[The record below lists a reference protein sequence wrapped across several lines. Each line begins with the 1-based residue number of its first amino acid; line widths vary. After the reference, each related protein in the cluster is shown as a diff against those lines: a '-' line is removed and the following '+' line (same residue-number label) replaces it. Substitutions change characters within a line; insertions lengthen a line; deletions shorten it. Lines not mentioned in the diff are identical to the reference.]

1 HAGPR
6 GEAVAGPYRVR
17 LVYAGG
23 GHQHDHHQGH
33 DHRAASKTSGHL
45 MAFITDRES
54 DEPLPYLPVTA
65 MIQGAGKAART
76 IQLVPLV
83 AGLPVN
89 AGAHAALVKSSPA
102 RGTTLVQPPQRV
114 ELTFSERLEPAYS
127 TVAVLDG
134 TGQQVDLRD
143 AALSPADSRRLS
155 VSLPPLPAG

>member
-1 HAGPR
+1 MRLLAG
-6 GEAVAGPYRVR
+6 
-17 LVYAGG
+17 L
-23 GHQHDHHQGH
+23 
-33 DHRAASKTSGHL
+33 
-45 MAFITDRES
+45 AFALI
-54 DEPLPYLPVTA
+54 
-65 MIQGAGKAART
+65 
-76 IQLVPLV
+76 LV

-143 AALSPADSRRLS
+143 AAPSPADSRRLGG
-155 VSLPPLPAG
+155 SLPPLPAGSYCVRRREPTLDG